1 MNFLTIFGITISTRY
16 QINLIG
22 ECVIEQNYI
31 FRWSDALSPF
41 PDSVELQNMSIIQ
54 VWSVKVG
61 YHAWTKILQM
71 FNIIFF
77 KMCWAFSH
85 IFQCSCFFKFSHA
98 KFCVPRVVIML
109 LKDCLHLFHLFLSLM
124 IAAISHIFQCEN
136 FFELLLQNAYI
147 ILKFVRMTGI
157 ITKKLAINV
166 RKYESKL
173 HELNWEAK
181 INKIWNKGNGN
192 NISKYHQVW

>member
-1 MNFLTIFGITISTRY
+1 
-16 QINLIG
+16 
-22 ECVIEQNYI
+22 
-31 FRWSDALSPF
+31 
-41 PDSVELQNMSIIQ
+41 
-54 VWSVKVG
+54 
-61 YHAWTKILQM
+61 
-71 FNIIFF
+71 
-77 KMCWAFSH
+77 
-85 IFQCSCFFKFSHA
+85 
-98 KFCVPRVVIML
+98 ML
-109 LKDCLHLFHLFLSLM
+109 LIHISAPPVIVILTNVNEADTWHICIFLLM

-166 RKYESKL
+166 RRYESKL

-192 NISKYHQVW
+192 NISKYHPVWSESFEKKAGNGGNLTEMVCHEMTWS

>member
-22 ECVIEQNYI
+22 ECVIEQNNI

-54 VWSVKVG
+54 IWSVKVG

-124 IAAISHIFQCEN
+124 IAAISHIFQCEK
-136 FFELLLQNAYI
+136 FFWMPSSKMLTFFKGICN
-147 ILKFVRMTGI
+147 FVRMTWI
-157 ITKKLAINV
+157 RWKKMAIDI
-166 RKYESKL
+166 RSYESK
-173 HELNWEAK
+173 
-181 INKIWNKGNGN
+181 
-192 NISKYHQVW
+192 

>member
-1 MNFLTIFGITISTRY
+1 MMFCIFSLIS
-16 QINLIG
+16 L
-22 ECVIEQNYI
+22 
-31 FRWSDALSPF
+31 
-41 PDSVELQNMSIIQ
+41 
-54 VWSVKVG
+54 
-61 YHAWTKILQM
+61 
-71 FNIIFF
+71 
-77 KMCWAFSH
+77 
-85 IFQCSCFFKFSHA
+85 
-98 KFCVPRVVIML
+98 
-109 LKDCLHLFHLFLSLM
+109 LM

-166 RKYESKL
+166 RRYESKL

-192 NISKYHQVW
+192 NISKYHQVWSESFGKKLLINGVRWKFIKIKKCGKWHQYDNNQIWQKIHITTTFHCDGGENPCINCVQNSWKIQEHWKWGKRPPKAIRNMVC